1 MPACEPVDNRIMYW
15 KPKEK
20 PKKWKKISH
29 YANRAMK
36 GRKSVWVM
44 KDREMLYKELNQL
57 TDEEIEEMDIYGPR
71 RFGLTRYIK
80 KYLAGYFDL
89 AIFDEVQSYKAGG
102 SAQGYAMH
110 DLIKASR
117 KQLALTGTIAGGYA
131 SDLFYTLFR
140 LDPGRMR
147 AKGYRYSSAG
157 ERRFVEKYGTVET
170 VYEIKEG
177 GITIQC
183 RVGG

>member
-1 MPACEPVDNRIMYW
+1 MN
-15 KPKEK
+15 KL
-20 PKKWKKISH
+20 KKWKKISH

-44 KDREMLYKELNQL
+44 KGREMLYKELNQL

-117 KQLALTGTIAGGYA
+117 KQLALTGTIE
-131 SDLFYTLFR
+131 R
-140 LDPGRMR
+140 R
-147 AKGYRYSSAG
+147 G
-157 ERRFVEKYGTVET
+157 ERRNK
-170 VYEIKEG
+170 
-177 GITIQC
+177 
-183 RVGG
+183 